1 MAITPVELFKKLR
14 IVMFTLSVIFLV
26 FAIYS
31 LQSKLFEDDIMA
43 YSFAIIGVVYFILA
57 LLLVPYLI
65 KAARRNMD
73 QRNYEQ
79 R

>member
-1 MAITPVELFKKLR
+1 MAITPAELFKKLR
-14 IVMFTLSVIFLV
+14 IVMFTLSAIFLV
-26 FAIYS
+26 FGIYS

-43 YSFAIIGVVYFILA
+43 YSFVIIGVVYFILA

-73 QRNYEQ
+73 QRNHEQ